1 VLSQANLGKRLPDAI
16 DCTDYEKLKFKEQ
29 FVPTVNNIDILPQ
42 AEGGRFK
49 MIRAFRSVQ
58 VRSLVLFMLL
68 VGSLSTPALAKPT
81 AVLADGKTSVALS
94 NDFLAALVALK
105 LSAGAVGDGSLRSG
119 VASFPVTGGALDL
132 GTAKGE
138 INHSGGLNLTAGST
152 RVELLSFN
160 IDTSGASPVLTG
172 LVTVN
177 GDFVGRL
184 PLFNLELPA
193 LTLPLQPQAFNTIFL
208 PGVKVT
214 LSAEA
219 AQALNTVF
227 GVTAFVEGFNIGTA
241 SVFGITTTTRRNPF
255 VN

>member
-1 VLSQANLGKRLPDAI
+1 MRIKIFRSLQFKGLVAALMVLSSLAAPISAA
-16 DCTDYEKLKFKEQ
+16 
-29 FVPTVNNIDILPQ
+29 PTV
-42 AEGGRFK
+42 
-49 MIRAFRSVQ
+49 
-58 VRSLVLFMLL
+58 
-68 VGSLSTPALAKPT
+68 
-81 AVLADGKTSVALS
+81 VLADGKTSVALS
-94 NDFLAALVALK
+94 NDFFAALVALR

-132 GTAKGE
+132 ATAKGE
-138 INHSGGLNLTAGST
+138 INHAGGLFLAAGST

-160 IDTSGASPVLTG
+160 IDTSGARPVLTG

-193 LTLPLQPQAFNTIFL
+193 VNLPLQPQAFNTIFL

-219 AQALNTVF
+219 AQALNSVF
-227 GVTAFVEGFNIGTA
+227 GVTAFAEGFSIGSA
-241 SVFGITTTTRRNPF
+241 SVFGVTTTTRRNPF

>member
-1 VLSQANLGKRLPDAI
+1 
-16 DCTDYEKLKFKEQ
+16 
-29 FVPTVNNIDILPQ
+29 
-42 AEGGRFK
+42 
-49 MIRAFRSVQ
+49 MIKAFSSIQ
-58 VRSLVLFMLL
+58 VRGFVALLLVL
-68 VGSLSTPALAKPT
+68 GSLSTPALARPT
-81 AVLADGKTSVALS
+81 VVLADGKTSVALS
-94 NDFLAALVALK
+94 NDFFAALTALRV
-105 LSAGAVGDGSLRSG
+105 SAGAVGDGTLRSG

-132 GTAKGE
+132 ATAKGE
-138 INHSGGLNLTAGST
+138 INHSGGLFLAAGST

-160 IDTSGASPVLTG
+160 IDTSGARPVLTG

-214 LSAEA
+214 LTSEA
-219 AQALNTVF
+219 AAALNSVF
-227 GVTAFVEGFNIGTA
+227 SVTAFVEGFNIGTA
-241 SVFGITTTTRRNPF
+241 SVFGVTTTSRRNPF

>member
-1 VLSQANLGKRLPDAI
+1 MAVL
-16 DCTDYEKLKFKEQ
+16 
-29 FVPTVNNIDILPQ
+29 
-42 AEGGRFK
+42 
-49 MIRAFRSVQ
+49 
-58 VRSLVLFMLL
+58 LL
-68 VGSLSTPALAKPT
+68 IGSLAPSISAAPT
-81 AVLADGKTSVALS
+81 ALLTDGKTTVTLS
-94 NDFLAALVALK
+94 NDFLGALVALR
-105 LSAGAVGDGSLRSG
+105 LSAGTVGEGTLRSG

-132 GTAKGE
+132 ATAKGE
-138 INHSGGLNLTAGST
+138 INHTGGLTLAAGST

-160 IDTSGASPVLTG
+160 IDTSGSRTVLTG

-184 PLFNLELPA
+184 PLFDLTLPA
-193 LTLPLQPQAFNTIFL
+193 VTLPLQPQAFNNLFL

-227 GVTAFVEGFNIGTA
+227 GVTAFTQGFNIGTA
-241 SVFGITTTTRRNPF
+241 SLFAITTNSRRNPF